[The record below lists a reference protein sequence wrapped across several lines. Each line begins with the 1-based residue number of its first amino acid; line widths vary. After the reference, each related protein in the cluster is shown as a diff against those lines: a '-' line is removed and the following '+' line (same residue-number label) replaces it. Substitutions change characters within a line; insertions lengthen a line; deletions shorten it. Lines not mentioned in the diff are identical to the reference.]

1 LLDVSWIAPTTR
13 VTAMSTLR
21 GSLLGIGIGILIC
34 LGVSAYW
41 LNVELDRALR
51 EPLRLQ
57 SRTNYLI
64 EPGTNI
70 ARIARDLSARRIL
83 DRPVY
88 LVWHARMS
96 GKSASIKAGEYAL
109 SPGISAGEMLDLF
122 VSGRVVQRSFT
133 IVEGWTFRQLLGAVR
148 NSTRLSNTLEDL
160 STESVMSRIGHP
172 EEHPEGR
179 FLPDTYH
186 FPKGTT
192 DREFLGRAYDA
203 MAKHLRDAWDA
214 RDLGLPLQSPYEAL
228 ILASIVEKETAVEEE
243 RARVA
248 GVFLKRLGKGMR
260 LQTDPTVI
268 YGLGDAFD
276 GNLRRRDL
284 QRDTPYNTYTRK
296 GLPPTPISNPGP
308 ASIDAVLHPYIDGS
322 LYFVAKGDGSHHFS
336 TTYEEHAAAVIKYQI
351 KGRRAARRQGS

>member
-1 LLDVSWIAPTTR
+1 
-13 VTAMSTLR
+13 MSTLR

-41 LNVELDRALR
+41 LSVELDRALGGR
-51 EPLRLQ
+51 LRLESQ
-57 SRTNYLI
+57 TNYLV
-64 EPGTNI
+64 EPGTNV
-70 ARIARDLSARRIL
+70 ARIARDLSGRRIL
-83 DRPVY
+83 ERPVY

-109 SPGISAGEMLDLF
+109 SPGMTAVEMLDLF

-133 IVEGWTFRQLLGAVR
+133 IVEGWTFQQLFDAIR
-148 NSTRLSNTLEDL
+148 NSPHLGNTLEDR
-160 STESVMSRIGHP
+160 SAASVMSQIGHP

-192 DREFLGRAYDA
+192 DREFLVRAYDT
-203 MAKHLRDAWDA
+203 MAKYLQDAWNA
-214 RDLGLPLQSPYEAL
+214 RDLGLPLVSPYEAL
-228 ILASIVEKETAVEEE
+228 ILASIVEKETAVEAE
-243 RARVA
+243 RTRVA

-268 YGLGDAFD
+268 YGLGAAFD

-284 QRDTPYNTYTRK
+284 QTDTPYNTYTRK
-296 GLPPTPISNPGP
+296 GLPPTPIANPGS

-322 LYFVAKGDGSHHFS
+322 LYFVAIGNGSHHFS
-336 TTYEEHAAAVIKYQI
+336 TTYEEHAKAVFKYQI
-351 KGRRAARRQGS
+351 KGRRTARRQGN

>member
-1 LLDVSWIAPTTR
+1 
-13 VTAMSTLR
+13 
-21 GSLLGIGIGILIC
+21 
-34 LGVSAYW
+34 
-41 LNVELDRALR
+41 
-51 EPLRLQ
+51 
-57 SRTNYLI
+57 
-64 EPGTNI
+64 
-70 ARIARDLSARRIL
+70 
-83 DRPVY
+83 
-88 LVWHARMS
+88 
-96 GKSASIKAGEYAL
+96 
-109 SPGISAGEMLDLF
+109 
-122 VSGRVVQRSFT
+122 
-133 IVEGWTFRQLLGAVR
+133 
-148 NSTRLSNTLEDL
+148 
-160 STESVMSRIGHP
+160 MSRIGHP

-276 GNLRRRDL
+276 GNLRRRD
-284 QRDTPYNTYTRK
+284 TRFC
-296 GLPPTPISNPGP
+296 TPISTVRCISSPK
-308 ASIDAVLHPYIDGS
+308 A
-322 LYFVAKGDGSHHFS
+322 
-336 TTYEEHAAAVIKYQI
+336 TAVITS
-351 KGRRAARRQGS
+351 RQPTRNTRQR

>member
-1 LLDVSWIAPTTR
+1 
-13 VTAMSTLR
+13 MSTLR

-41 LNVELDRALR
+41 LSAELDRALGGS
-51 EPLRLQ
+51 LRLESQ
-57 SRTNYLI
+57 TNYLV

-70 ARIARDLSARRIL
+70 ARIARDLSGRRIL

-109 SPGISAGEMLDLF
+109 SPGMTAVEMLDLF

-133 IVEGWTFRQLLGAVR
+133 IVEGWTFQQLFDAIR
-148 NSTRLSNTLEDL
+148 NSPHLGNTLKDR
-160 STESVMSRIGHP
+160 SAASVMSQIGHP

-179 FLPDTYH
+179 FLPNTYH

-192 DREFLGRAYDA
+192 DREFLARAYDT
-203 MAKHLRDAWDA
+203 MAKYLQDAWNA
-214 RDLGLPLQSPYEAL
+214 RDLGLPLASPYEAL
-228 ILASIVEKETAVEEE
+228 ILASIVEKETAVEAE
-243 RARVA
+243 RTRVA

-268 YGLGDAFD
+268 YGLGAAFD

-284 QRDTPYNTYTRK
+284 RTDTPYNTYTRK
-296 GLPPTPISNPGP
+296 GLPPTPIANPGS
-308 ASIDAVLHPYIDGS
+308 ASIDAVLHPNIDGS
-322 LYFVAKGDGSHHFS
+322 LYFVAIGDGSHHFS
-336 TTYEEHAAAVIKYQI
+336 TTYEEHAKAVLKYQI
-351 KGRRAARRQGS
+351 KGRRTARRQGN

>member
-1 LLDVSWIAPTTR
+1 
-13 VTAMSTLR
+13 MNTLR

-41 LNVELDRALR
+41 LSVELDRALR
-51 EPLRLQ
+51 APLRLQ
-57 SRTNYLI
+57 SPTNYLV

-70 ARIARDLSARRIL
+70 ARIARDLSAWRIL

-88 LVWHARMS
+88 LVWHARAS

-109 SPGISAGEMLDLF
+109 SPGMTAGEMLDLF

-133 IVEGWTFRQLLGAVR
+133 IVEGGKFQQLLDAIR
-148 NSTRLSNTLEDL
+148 SSPLLANTLEDSSAASL
-160 STESVMSRIGHP
+160 MSQIGHP

-192 DREFLGRAYDA
+192 DREFLARAYQA
-203 MAKHLRDAWDA
+203 MARHLRDAWNA
-214 RDLGLPLQSPYEAL
+214 RDPGLPLDSPYQAL
-228 ILASIVEKETAVEEE
+228 ILASIVEKETAVEAE

-276 GNLRRRDL
+276 GNLRRKDL

-296 GLPPTPISNPGP
+296 GLPPTPIASPGP
-308 ASIDAVLHPYIDGS
+308 GSIDAVLHPDIDGS

-336 TTYEEHAAAVIKYQI
+336 TTYEEHAKAVIKYQI
-351 KGRRAARRQGS
+351 KGRHTARRRDG